1 MDIIAAIILGVVQG
15 LTEFLPVSSSAHLVI
30 FHELV
35 KFEANL
41 AFDTVLHVG
50 TLLAV
55 VGYYFKDVI
64 SLIKAFFIS
73 LKDLIEGE
81 FVESFKND
89 EYVRMVWLIIIAT
102 IPTGIIGLVFK
113 DFFESLFSNISAV
126 GFFLLITGV
135 LLWYSEKVKTGDK
148 DVKKSCAKD
157 SLLIGL
163 AQSCAIAPGI
173 SRSGATIASS
183 LILGMD
189 RETAARFSFLLSIP
203 AILGAAIV
211 QVKDIGA
218 GMTDGLWVYV
228 LGFIAATISGYIA
241 IKVLLKVIR
250 EKSLTIF
257 SYYCW
262 IVGSIILI
270 ITLVLPMF

>member
-55 VGYYFKDVI
+55 VGFYFKDVI

-73 LKDLIEGE
+73 LKDLIEGK

-89 EYVRMVWLIIIAT
+89 EYVRMAWLIIIAT

-148 DVKKSCAKD
+148 DVKKSGAKD
-157 SLLIGL
+157 ALLIGL

-218 GMTDGLWVYV
+218 GMTDGLWIYV

-241 IKVLLKVIR
+241 IRVLLKIIR

-270 ITLVLPMF
+270 TTLVLPMF